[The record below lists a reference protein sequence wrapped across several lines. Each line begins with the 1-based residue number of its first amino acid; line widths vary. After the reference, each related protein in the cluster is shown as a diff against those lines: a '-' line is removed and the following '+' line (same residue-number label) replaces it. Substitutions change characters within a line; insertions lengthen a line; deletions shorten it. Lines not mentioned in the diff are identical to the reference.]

1 MATNNVLQGW
11 KYLGGKDRR
20 YKNEATGQELSR
32 RQYDKLAGRL
42 SYEAK
47 ARHNK
52 LINPELSVIRPARG
66 RKSYVKSEDWIKKE
80 IAAQRIEA
88 EALKKKAEAAAK
100 KEKEIARK
108 NERLVGKKI
117 KVKKVAKRYFP
128 KGRIGWRIPFNTY
141 ADYRALLKDAKAT
154 GAIFAY
160 GLGYVAV
167 DERIGDYKT
176 VTVFPM
182 RSLSMVEDEEDFY
195 TAMFDS
201 LEQYSYLKLAHYFI
215 HFAIDKKQMRL

>member
-1 MATNNVLQGW
+1 MATIDLLKGW

-20 YKNEATGQELSR
+20 YKNEVTGQELSR
-32 RQYDKLAGRL
+32 RQYDKLKGGL
-42 SYEAK
+42 SYEKK
-47 ARHNK
+47 AAHNK

-66 RKSYVKSEDWIKKE
+66 RKSYVKAEDWAKKE
-80 IAAQRIEA
+80 IAAQRLETEA
-88 EALKKKAEAAAK
+88 IKKKAADAAK

-108 NERLVGKKI
+108 GERLVAKKI

-128 KGRIGWRIPFNTY
+128 KGKIGWRIPFSTY
-141 ADYRALLKDAKAT
+141 EDYKILLKDAKAT

-167 DERIGDYKT
+167 DERLGEYKT

-182 RSLSMVEDEEDFY
+182 RSLSMVEDEPDFY
-195 TAMFDS
+195 QAMFDS